1 MVKIK
6 VKGKDKENW
15 SIWHYGVMVSP
26 TEIDVDGVA
35 VPVVARTICESTG
48 LYCKGREVFE
58 NDWLA
63 VDGDGETHKLLVVW
77 RDNEYRA
84 AEDEE
89 VSYNLKNVLGY
100 ATCKVVGN
108 LYD

>member
-1 MVKIK
+1 MMVKA
-6 VKGKDKENW
+6 KDRENW
-15 SIWHYGVMVSP
+15 RIWHYGDLISP
-26 TEIDVDGVA
+26 TFLLSNGA
-35 VPVVARTICESTG
+35 QVPIIPRTACESTG

-89 VSYNLKNVLGY
+89 VSYNLKNVLEY